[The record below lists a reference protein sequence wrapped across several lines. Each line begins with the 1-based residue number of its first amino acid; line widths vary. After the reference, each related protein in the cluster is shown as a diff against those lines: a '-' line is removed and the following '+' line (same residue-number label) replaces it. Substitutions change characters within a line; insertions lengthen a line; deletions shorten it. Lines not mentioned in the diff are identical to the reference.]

1 MQRRG
6 CSNLGRGRPAARGTG
21 NPSALQRLGRLLD
34 LKRLDEL
41 IKEAWYS
48 VCQFRVGHFGRVSL
62 SDFESAPI
70 DQISSVGGEKF
81 VQHFYSL
88 RAFEAPLCALAYTCR
103 GANQQCR
110 GDPAAERERTHALP
124 AGFVPGP
131 RRGFGSGG
139 GSRRSLSF
147 LTTA

>member
-1 MQRRG
+1 MQR
-6 CSNLGRGRPAARGTG
+6 CSYSNLGQGRAAARGTG
-21 NPSALQRLGRLLD
+21 NPSASQRLGRLLD

-48 VCQFRVGHFGRVSL
+48 VRQFSVGDFGRVSL
-62 SDFESAPI
+62 SDLESAPI
-70 DQISSVGGEKF
+70 DQVNSVGGEKL
-81 VQHFYSL
+81 VQHFYRL
-88 RAFEAPLCALAYTCR
+88 RAFQAPFCAVAYTHR
-103 GANQQCR
+103 GATL
-110 GDPAAERERTHALP
+110 RTHALA